1 MFVLPNSTDE
11 CWDFLGA
18 GYLFD
23 YPFSRVVLKCYDSP
37 VDEPSAIANDGL
49 LDFSVAAS
57 FFQNTGDA
65 CSYDGPIYLP
75 MARGQIDFV
84 GFVGKT
90 RRGRYTIP
98 AANFDPPPS
107 TLAPLQMMD
116 AKDIFQT
123 AIVDYL
129 TSQTILPA
137 PGVSVVVTGISDDSD
152 SATAS
157 PASEAYVD
165 FDIREIGGEATIAVI
180 ENALAEAGAQTAIE
194 SAVKT
199 AAIGTSV
206 EASLDTTDVTAYTD
220 VDGGGQ
226 TPPYEM
232 TSAETREMKAF
243 FADAIYDY
251 LDAGNALPAEVVVDG
266 NTHPEVE
273 ITSFDETYTTAV
285 YVVRLDPT
293 GDQVTGQADVDTIN
307 ARLALTNTESDITAV
322 VLANNAT
329 SLNPALVNA
338 LGTAISDL
346 PATIYD
352 RTLHLP
358 AHPGTSSKCWAGQR
372 ITLPINVPN
381 CKWSPSA
388 NSCLYTYDI

>member
-1 MFVLPNSTDE
+1 MLPNSTDE

-75 MARGQIDFV
+75 MARGEIDFSSSI
-84 GFVGKT
+84 GKT
-90 RRGRYTIP
+90 RWGRYTIP
-98 AANFDPPPS
+98 AANFNPPPS
-107 TLAPLQMMD
+107 ALVPSQVRD

-137 PGVSVVVTGISDDSD
+137 PGVSVVVTGISDNEASEWGT
-152 SATAS
+152 AT
-157 PASEAYVD
+157 EAYVD
-165 FDIREIGGEATIAVI
+165 FDIREFGGDDATIVAI
-180 ENALAEAGAQTAIE
+180 ENALKAAGAQTAIE
-194 SAVKT
+194 SAVI
-199 AAIGTSV
+199 AAAAGTSV
-206 EASLDTTDVTAYTD
+206 QTSLSTTDIMDYTD

-226 TPPYEM
+226 TPGYVM
-232 TSAETREMKAF
+232 TSDETKEMKAF

-266 NTHPEVE
+266 NKHPEVE
-273 ITSFDETYTTAV
+273 ISSFDLVNTKAV

-293 GDQVTGQADVDTIN
+293 ADQATGQADVVTIN
-307 ARLALTNTESDITAV
+307 TRLALTNTESDITAA

-329 SLNPALVNA
+329 SLNPVLVNA

-346 PATIYD
+346 PATTYD

-381 CKWSPSA
+381 CK
-388 NSCLYTYDI
+388 